1 MFSQLRR
8 STALVALVVFAAV
21 FSTFAADP
29 TPSPSPSTETEP
41 EPIRVVRAYI
51 DAFNRHDI
59 PAMAERVGEEFVW
72 FNVTSDRA
80 TVEVKG
86 RDSLR
91 KTLANYFRGTPTVR
105 SEIEGIVSAGDYV
118 SFRERASWTS
128 LLGQRSQSSLAV
140 YEVKG
145 GLITRAWYY
154 PAAK

>member
-1 MFSQLRR
+1 MTRHVSA
-8 STALVALVVFAAV
+8 TAAPLALLLLVAAIT
-21 FSTFAADP
+21 SFAADP
-29 TPSPSPSTETEP
+29 APPPSDAEP
-41 EPIRVVRAYI
+41 EPVRVVRAYI
-51 DAFNRHDI
+51 EAFNRHDI
-59 PAMAERVGEEFVW
+59 PAMAERVGEDFVW

-105 SEIEGIVSAGDYV
+105 SEIEGIVSAGNYV
-118 SFRERASWTS
+118 SFRERANWTS

-140 YEVKG
+140 YEVKS

>member
-1 MFSQLRR
+1 MLLCLKRL
-8 STALVALVVFAAV
+8 ALAV
-21 FSTFAADP
+21 FLPVMVASVAAAAEP
-29 TPSPSPSTETEP
+29 TPTPTEQAEP

-51 DAFNRHDI
+51 EAFNRHDI
-59 PAMAERVGEEFVW
+59 PAMAERVGADFVW

-91 KTLANYFRGTPTVR
+91 KTLSNYFEGTPTVR
-105 SEIEGIVSAGDYV
+105 SEIDGVANAGDYV
-118 SFRERASWTS
+118 SFRETARWNS
-128 LLGQRSQSSLAV
+128 LLGQRTQSSLAI

>member
-1 MFSQLRR
+1 MIRNASARARLIALLLLA
-8 STALVALVVFAAV
+8 TAVTSFGAE
-21 FSTFAADP
+21 P
-29 TPSPSPSTETEP
+29 TPAAAEAEP
-41 EPIRVVRAYI
+41 EPVRVVRAYI
-51 DAFNRHDI
+51 DAFSRHDI
-59 PAMAERVGEEFVW
+59 PAMAERVGEDFVW

-118 SFRERASWTS
+118 SFRERATWTS
-128 LLGQRSQSSLAV
+128 LLGQRTQTSLAV
-140 YEVKG
+140 YEVKS

-154 PAAK
+154 PAVK

>member
-1 MFSQLRR
+1 MFSCVKRLGI
-8 STALVALVVFAAV
+8 AVLLLMVASAGFAAEP
-21 FSTFAADP
+21 TPAAADQVE
-29 TPSPSPSTETEP
+29 S
-41 EPIRVVRAYI
+41 EPIRIVRAYI
-51 DAFNRHDI
+51 EAFNRHDI
-59 PAMAERVGEEFVW
+59 PAMAERVGADFVW

-91 KTLANYFRGTPTVR
+91 KTLSNYFEGTPTVR
-105 SEIEGIVSAGDYV
+105 SEIDGIAHAGDYV
-118 SFRERASWTS
+118 SFRETARWSS
-128 LLGQRSQSSLAV
+128 LLGQRSQSSLAI

>member
-1 MFSQLRR
+1 MTRHVSAPAR
-8 STALVALVVFAAV
+8 TVAVLLLIGAIT
-21 FSTFAADP
+21 SFAAD
-29 TPSPSPSTETEP
+29 STQPPAEAEP
-41 EPIRVVRAYI
+41 EPVRVVRAYI
-51 DAFNRHDI
+51 DAFNQHDI
-59 PAMAERVGEEFVW
+59 PAMADRVGPYFVW

-105 SEIEGIVSAGDYV
+105 SEIDGIVSAGDYV
-118 SFRERASWTS
+118 SFRERATWTS